1 MLNLMTLP
9 NCPQFFPIVDEN
21 TCEIRLGSVKHTASK
36 ALIQE
41 PFLFPNYILQ
51 TDIDGNLHAV

>member
-1 MLNLMTLP
+1 MRWTITNSS
-9 NCPQFFPIVDEN
+9 FVAD
-21 TCEIRLGSVKHTASK
+21 ASK

-51 TDIDGNLHAV
+51 TDTDGNLHAV